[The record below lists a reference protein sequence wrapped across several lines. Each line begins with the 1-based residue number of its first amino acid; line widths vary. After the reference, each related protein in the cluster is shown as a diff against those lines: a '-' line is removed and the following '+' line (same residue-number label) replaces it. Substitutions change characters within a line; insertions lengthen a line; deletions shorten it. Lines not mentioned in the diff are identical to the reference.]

1 MTATT
6 ATKPKRSK
14 RRQTLDDFAE
24 LQASRRK
31 LSELREQ
38 LSAVERRRRDLMS
51 QPARSTQADAQ
62 RLLDGEDL
70 DDDDRQDA
78 KALRDANR
86 RRKALRLAV
95 DEQHRRVRADQHAAA
110 KEILADRQPE
120 YTAIVREIVEAVPQL
135 AALLKAEQDWRR
147 SQMDELKVTSF
158 DFPTAPI
165 NPLLGAINEWQSQ
178 AVEDGLI
185 DGADVVEI
193 DDVRLQLW

>member
-1 MTATT
+1 MTAT

-38 LSAVERRRRDLMS
+38 LSAVDRRISGLIS
-51 QPARSTQADAQ
+51 QPVPTVR
-62 RLLDGEDL
+62 E
-70 DDDDRQDA
+70 DA
-78 KALRDANR
+78 KAILRGDDFDDEHNAQALRDANR

-110 KEILADRQPE
+110 REILDERRPE
-120 YTAIVREIVEAVPQL
+120 YEEIVREINKAIPAL
-135 AALLKAEQDWRR
+135 ARLLQREQDWRR
-147 SQMDELKVTSF
+147 DRLDEL
-158 DFPTAPI
+158 
-165 NPLLGAINEWQSQ
+165 AINSFHFEIAPVNSILAAVGEYQRQ
-178 AVEDGLI
+178 AVENGFLRET
-185 DGADVVEI
+185 DVVEI

>member
-95 DEQHRRVRADQHAAA
+95 DEQHRKVRADQHAAA
-110 KEILADRQPE
+110 REILDERRPE
-120 YTAIVREIVEAVPQL
+120 YEEIVREINKAIPAL
-135 AALLKAEQDWRR
+135 ARLLQREQDWRR
-147 SQMDELKVTSF
+147 DRLDEL
-158 DFPTAPI
+158 
-165 NPLLGAINEWQSQ
+165 AINSFHFEIAPVNSILAAVGEYQRQ
-178 AVEDGLI
+178 AVENGFLRET
-185 DGADVVEI
+185 DVVEI

>member
-1 MTATT
+1 MTA
-6 ATKPKRSK
+6 KRNPKAKQR
-14 RRQTLDDFAE
+14 TLDDFPSLE
-24 LQASRRK
+24 QSKRK
-31 LSELREQ
+31 LQELRSQ
-38 LSAVERRRRDLMS
+38 LAETERRISGLIS
-51 QPARSTQADAQ
+51 QPVPTVR
-62 RLLDGEDL
+62 E
-70 DDDDRQDA
+70 DA
-78 KALRDANR
+78 KAILRGDDFDDEHNAQALRDANR

-110 KEILADRQPE
+110 KEILADRQSQ
-120 YTAIVREIVEAVPQL
+120 YTTIVREIVEAVPQL

-165 NPLLGAINEWQSQ
+165 NPLLGAINEWQRQ